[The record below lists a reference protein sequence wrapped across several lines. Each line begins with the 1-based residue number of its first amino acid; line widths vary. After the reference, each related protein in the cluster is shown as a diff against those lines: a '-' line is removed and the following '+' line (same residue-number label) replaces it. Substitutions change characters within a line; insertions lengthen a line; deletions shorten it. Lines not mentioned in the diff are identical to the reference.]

1 MKRKVVGSIIIG
13 CSSFVKRFITTEAK
27 LEILCHRIMVQK
39 QLHEKSNK
47 QTLNSERAIVGTYI
61 LWKSSVLH
69 NFGVKADKGP
79 MGERILSHHYPT

>member
-1 MKRKVVGSIIIG
+1 
-13 CSSFVKRFITTEAK
+13 
-27 LEILCHRIMVQK
+27 MVQK